1 MKQNE
6 IYDSQTR
13 YIKQDLRTN
22 EKNLLEVAQRIARVK
37 EEELYKIG
45 NYKNINDYC
54 LKEFNLD
61 RRRVHECLKVVY
73 RFCEKIKYYNSYSTS
88 YCVKSFFKEY
98 DYTKLV
104 LMHDMTEDEIIK
116 LGIVPNMSCKE
127 VKKII
132 NNYKK
137 ELLGDVK
144 FDIQQE
150 DKNQED
156 LKPEEYYNLKYA
168 LMVFDMDNTYI
179 RDKGRKINTLHGV
192 NYLRDLVL
200 SDPENN
206 YIVLKVPKNR
216 LTENG
221 LY

>member
-1 MKQNE
+1 MKKND
-6 IYDSQTR
+6 IYDSHTR
-13 YIKQDLRTN
+13 YIKQDLKSN

-54 LKEFNLD
+54 AKEFNLD

-73 RFCEKIKYYNSYSTS
+73 RFCEKRKYYNSYSTS
-88 YCVKSFFKEY
+88 YFVKSFFKDY

-104 LMHDMTEDEIIK
+104 LLHDITDDEINN
-116 LGIVPNMSCKE
+116 LGIVSDLSYRE
-127 VKKII
+127 IKKRI

-137 ELLGDVK
+137 QLIGNVK
-144 FDIQQE
+144 SVTQQE
-150 DKNQED
+150 EQKQEEV
-156 LKPEEYYNLKYA
+156 KPEDYYNLKYA

-179 RDKGRKINTLHGV
+179 RDKGRKVNTLHGV
-192 NYLRDLVL
+192 NYLRDLVM

-216 LTENG
+216 LTEYG

>member
-6 IYDSQTR
+6 IYDSQTK
-13 YIKQDLRTN
+13 YIKQDLRNN
-22 EKNLLEVAQRIARVK
+22 EKNLMEVAQRIARVK
-37 EEELYKIG
+37 EDELFKIG
-45 NYKNINDYC
+45 NYENINDYC
-54 LKEFNLD
+54 AKEFNLD

-73 RFCEKIKYYNSYSTS
+73 RFCEKRKYYNGYSTS
-88 YCVKSFFKEY
+88 YCVKSFFKDY
-98 DYTKLV
+98 DYSKLV
-104 LMHDMTEDEIIK
+104 LMHDITEEEITQI
-116 LGIVPNMSCKE
+116 GIVPDMTYRE
-127 VKKII
+127 VKKRV

-137 ELLGDVK
+137 ELIGNVGSNTK
-144 FDIQQE
+144 QE
-150 DKNQED
+150 EQKQEETKAED
-156 LKPEEYYNLKYA
+156 FYNLKYA

-179 RDKGRKINTLHGV
+179 RDKGRKLNTLHGV

-216 LTENG
+216 LSENG